1 MFRGVEGDDV
11 TASSPKL
18 EMHFAMPFLP
28 TTLSDFLKIALCLL
42 PIAIGVWAIRRDEK
56 KSVAYT
62 NVAIPADE
70 LRDLIS
76 TISEERLRPTVREM
90 IRMSAAERPVT
101 KKIYEKIVLQA
112 RNEAISRDQVAS
124 LSSANA

>member
-1 MFRGVEGDDV
+1 
-11 TASSPKL
+11 
-18 EMHFAMPFLP
+18 MPFLP

-56 KSVAYT
+56 KSAAYT
-62 NVAIPADE
+62 NVAVPADE

-76 TISEERLRPTVREM
+76 MIPEERLRPTVREM
-90 IRMSAAERPVT
+90 VRVSAAERPVT
-101 KKIYEKIVLQA
+101 KKIYDKIVLQA

-124 LSSANA
+124 LSTANA